1 MNTAKIYPKQR
12 ELIHNLHYMNISKDE
27 NMDNLKPDK
36 SKLDLGD
43 EQLVNENEKKLSPNS
58 DTLEALSYAA
68 SIIAS
73 IRQPLLILDKDLN
86 VKSANNNFYKTF
98 LVNELEVLGRSIF
111 EIENGQWNIPELRH
125 LLEKVLPQK
134 IKVKDL
140 EVIGIF
146 NNLRKRIMLL
156 NANEII
162 NKSTTEKLILLAI
175 EDVSERRQ
183 LEEKEKDL
191 NEIFMNMVVNAPV
204 AMMVLRGPSHIVD
217 IINAPA
223 LKLLGKTDVE
233 LLKLRLV
240 KAIPTLVNSEYL
252 EILNRVFRT
261 GERYEATEQ
270 KVNLK
275 HLGKYAVCYLNLVFD
290 PFKNNLGSITGVVAI
305 CNDVTAQVTARKK
318 IEENELKFQL
328 IADFM
333 PEKIWTTKADGNT
346 DYFNKRFLEYSG
358 LNFEEIQKWGW
369 QKIIH
374 LDDWPENERLWK
386 ESVSTGKDF
395 EFMHRFLNT
404 KGEYRWH
411 LSRSLPLKDEAG
423 NILMWVGAST
433 EIHSVKEEEE
443 KRANFIKMVSHE
455 LKTPVTSIKGY
466 VQLLQMLIENDK
478 DINLPEPATSSLI
491 RINNLVDRL
500 TRLIREML
508 DLSRLDSGQMEFHEE
523 NFNLLNLIIET
534 VKDMQQ
540 TNPKHI
546 IKITEEFACE
556 VKGDKNQLEQLMVNL
571 IGNAIK
577 YSKEGSQILISV
589 KQQSDF
595 DVEVSV
601 KDEGIGIEPKDQA
614 KIFERFY
621 RVSGKN
627 EMTYPGFGIG
637 LFICKEIVE
646 RHGGTISLQSEKNEG
661 AVFTF
666 TLPLK

>member
-1 MNTAKIYPKQR
+1 
-12 ELIHNLHYMNISKDE
+12 MNISKDE

-98 LVNELEVLGRSIF
+98 LVNELEILGRSIF
-111 EIENGQWNIPELRH
+111 EIGNGQWNIPEFRH